1 MKVKINIDTQ
11 SAATRL
17 VNIAS
22 TLSDTVYLTDGAN
35 MRVSAKSLMGVLYAS
50 FDFTEV
56 WLETENEHY
65 FAFKDFV
72 VEE

>member
-56 WLETENEHY
+56 WLETENDHY
-65 FAFKDFV
+65 MTFKDFI
-72 VEE
+72 EE